1 MGDFNL
7 YTLLDQSVYIKVVE
21 YKKQN
26 NFYIEGFSC
35 NVEQFGLNCKNAQEH
50 SYGLNPEISDIGQSL
65 YPCIS

>member
-21 YKKQN
+21 YKKPN

-35 NVEQFGLNCKNAQEH
+35 NVEQIGLNCEKPQGH
-50 SYGLNPEISDIGQSL
+50 P
-65 YPCIS
+65 